1 MRLSAV
7 LAVRNEEPMLESG
20 LELLAFC
27 DEIVVVVD
35 SRSDDRTEEI
45 ARRHTDRVWV
55 EDFVD
60 FAAHK
65 NAAIERAQGDWV
77 LLVDADER
85 VTPALAGEIQETLAG
100 DPAKW
105 GFRFEIVSFF
115 LGQRMRYGGWQQD
128 HLRLVRREH
137 ARWEGAIHER
147 LTIPPERIGRL
158 SGELWHF
165 SHRSIQE
172 MLAKTI
178 RFGDV
183 QAQELAELGARRVT
197 PWRLARLMLR
207 EFLFR
212 MVSRRGYKD
221 GMPGVVE
228 SLYQPFSLFCVHV
241 MLWQRQRGQTLWE
254 TYQSLERQAAE
265 HR

>member
-7 LAVRNEEPMLESG
+7 LAVRNEEPMIERG
-20 LELLAFC
+20 LQLLGFC

-35 SRSDDRTEEI
+35 ARTDDRTEEI
-45 ARRHTDRVWV
+45 ARRYTDKVWV
-55 EDFVD
+55 EEFED

-65 NAAIERAQGDWV
+65 NSANAHAQGDWL

-85 VTPALAGEIQETLAG
+85 VTPGLAADIQAALDRDPGE
-100 DPAKW
+100 W
-105 GFRFEIVSFF
+105 GFEFEIVSFF

-137 ARWEGAIHER
+137 ATWAGAIHEH
-147 LTIPPERIGRL
+147 LSVPAERVGRL
-158 SGELWHF
+158 DGELWHF

-172 MLAKTI
+172 MLVKTV

-183 QAQELAELGARRVT
+183 QSRELHENGAPRVT
-197 PWRLARLMLR
+197 GRTLARQLGR
-207 EFLFR
+207 EFAWR
-212 MVSRRGYKD
+212 MVRRRGYKD
-221 GMPGVVE
+221 GMAGIIE
-228 SLYQPFSLFCVHV
+228 SLYQPFSLFCVQA
-241 MLWQRQRGQTLWE
+241 MLWQRQRRETLWE
-254 TYQSLERQAAE
+254 TYQGLERQAAE

>member
-7 LAVRNEEPMLESG
+7 LAVFNEEPMLERG
-20 LELLAFC
+20 LELLGFC

-77 LLVDADER
+77 LVVDADER
-85 VTPALAGEIQETLAG
+85 VTPALAREIKETLAR
-100 DPAKW
+100 DPAEW

-115 LGQRMRYGGWQQD
+115 LGQRMRHGGWRQR

-137 ARWEGAIHER
+137 ARWDGAIHER
-147 LTIPPERIGRL
+147 LSIPPARVGEL
-158 SGELWHF
+158 NEELWHF

-172 MLAKTI
+172 MLAKTV

-183 QAQELAELGARRVT
+183 QSRELFEQGAPRVT
-197 PWRLARLMLR
+197 PWTLARLMLR
-207 EFLFR
+207 ELAFR

-241 MLWQRQRGQTLWE
+241 MLWQRQRGETLWE
-254 TYQSLERQAAE
+254 TYQALERQAAE

>member
-7 LAVRNEEPMLESG
+7 LAVRNEEPMLERG
-20 LELLAFC
+20 LELLGFC

-77 LLVDADER
+77 LIVDADER
-85 VTPALAGEIQETLAG
+85 VTPALGREIQERLAG
-100 DPAKW
+100 DPPEW
-105 GFRFEIVSFF
+105 GFEFEIVSFF
-115 LGQRMRYGGWQQD
+115 LGQRMNHGGWQQH

-137 ARWEGAIHER
+137 ARWAGAIHER
-147 LTIPPERIGRL
+147 LSIPPERVGRL
-158 SGELWHF
+158 GEELWHF

-178 RFGDV
+178 RFGEV
-183 QAQELAELGARRVT
+183 QSLEQFEQGAPRVS
-197 PWRLARLMLR
+197 PWRLARLMLH
-207 EFLFR
+207 EFAFR
-212 MVSRRGYKD
+212 MLKRRGYRD

-241 MLWQRQRGQTLWE
+241 MLWQRQRGETLWD
-254 TYQSLERQAAE
+254 TYQALERQAAE